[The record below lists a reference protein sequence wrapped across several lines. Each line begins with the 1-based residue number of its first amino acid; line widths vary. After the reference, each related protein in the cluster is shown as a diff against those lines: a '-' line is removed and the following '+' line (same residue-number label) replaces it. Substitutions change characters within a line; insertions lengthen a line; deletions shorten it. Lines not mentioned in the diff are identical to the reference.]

1 MSMPD
6 KNVTLNFFSSVHSS
20 QFQGMYST
28 KTFQPISISVL
39 PNVPYFF
46 FQTSIFGIGD
56 VPEIEIVLVLCMA
69 NFLCFAQA
77 FHKAQT
83 VKLGGVCLHLIGKL

>member
-6 KNVTLNFFSSVHSS
+6 ENVTLNFFSSVHSS

-28 KTFQPISISVL
+28 KTFQPISISGDMFH
-39 PNVPYFF
+39 NFF